1 MTYID
6 KYSNF
11 SKLNRLNPVV
21 KVSYFA
27 VFLAGAL
34 LSVSMLFTT
43 VLIVCVS
50 CFSLYYSSI
59 KPVHYLKLSLIP
71 LGFVLLGIIPILFTE
86 IKTSETVVLNGGMF
100 NYGITHNTLI
110 SCTKVV
116 LRSYAATSA
125 LFFLILTT
133 PVSHIMW
140 LLRKCRFPELLIDLT
155 GLIYRNI
162 FIVLQ
167 VAQHLYIA
175 QKCRLA
181 YAGSRSKNSHLGLLL
196 SRTFV
201 LSIKKANDQY
211 NGLESR
217 CYDNHFKT
225 IAPEFF
231 VSSFYIMQL
240 LLVSF
245 GIASTCLISYYYQW
259 Q

>member
-1 MTYID
+1 MIYID

-11 SKLNRLNPVV
+11 SKLRELNPIV
-21 KVSYFA
+21 KAGYFA

-34 LSVSMLFTT
+34 LSASLLFTAI
-43 VLIVCVS
+43 LIVCIS
-50 CFSLYYSSI
+50 CFNLYYSSL

-86 IKTSETVVLNGGMF
+86 IKTGETVVLNGGMF

-110 SCTKVV
+110 ACTKVV

-125 LFFLILTT
+125 LFFLVLTT
-133 PVSHIMW
+133 PVSHLMW

-167 VAQHLYIA
+167 LSQQLYTA

-181 YAGSRSKNSHLGLLL
+181 YAGSRNRNNHLGLLL

-217 CYDNHFKT
+217 CYNNHFKP

-231 VSSFYIMQL
+231 ISQFYVIQL

-245 GIASTCLISYYYQW
+245 GISSTYFISYYYQW